1 MSSQPNPE
9 PTGVP
14 PVPVPPVSQE
24 ERAEWDALKARVTD
38 GDESGLI
45 PWDDLA
51 AELGL

>member
-24 ERAEWDALKARVTD
+24 ERAQWDALKARVTD